1 MILLYAFQQRCQ
13 IFRFCLQDRLK
24 GPYQERG
31 GTFSARAALP
41 RSIEFVNTLG
51 TGVLDSWFGRKGFL
65 GLKSVGNALVTVRD
79 KFRFKYL
86 RPSIC
91 IMRFE
96 LGVERVNRRSRQ
108 GIRVQRGRRLTDPPE
123 M

>member
-1 MILLYAFQQRCQ
+1 MLPAKLLYLNLSKGLTLMDFDGFLMESNRGCMQVVVKTILLYAFQQRCR

-51 TGVLDSWFGRKGFL
+51 TGLLDSWFGRKGFL
-65 GLKSVGNALVTVRD
+65 GLKSVGNAL
-79 KFRFKYL
+79 
-86 RPSIC
+86 
-91 IMRFE
+91 
-96 LGVERVNRRSRQ
+96 
-108 GIRVQRGRRLTDPPE
+108 
-123 M
+123 